1 MGKILEGNFNGE
13 NIKVA
18 IVAGRFNE
26 FITGKLLS
34 GALDALVRH
43 GVDEGNIDI
52 AWVPGAFEIPLVAQK
67 AASGDK
73 YDAVICLGVVI
84 RGATPHFDFVCA
96 EVSKGIA
103 QVSLEEKKP
112 IIFGILT
119 TESIEQ
125 AIERA
130 GTKNGNKGFE
140 AGVSAIEMINLL
152 KNF

>member
-43 GVDEGNIDI
+43 GVDDESPDI
-52 AWVPGAFEIPLVAQK
+52 ACVRGDLEIPLVAQK

-73 YDAVICLGVVI
+73 
-84 RGATPHFDFVCA
+84 
-96 EVSKGIA
+96 
-103 QVSLEEKKP
+103 
-112 IIFGILT
+112 
-119 TESIEQ
+119 
-125 AIERA
+125 
-130 GTKNGNKGFE
+130 N
-140 AGVSAIEMINLL
+140 
-152 KNF
+152 